1 MWESNIQPYQTRA
14 IQPLYQANKPAETEG
29 ARPIPYFQTL
39 RANKWALLGCMILGA
54 GLAAM
59 AVWKSPY
66 VYQARSLLEIQ
77 GINENLLNSRDVNP
91 DARADNSSE
100 SYINTEA
107 RIMQTTPLLNGAAA
121 RLNSDR
127 IVKKEPGPPYT
138 EAEVRQS
145 IRVRTRPED
154 RIVELWAESPSPLR
168 AANIANA
175 MGAESID
182 QDLESR
188 FDTSRRTSTWLNAQL
203 QDLGLKLGKSE
214 EELQQFTQQNDLLID
229 SDAGGVQET
238 GLREIQDELAHAQSD
253 RMAKQAQVESLNAAD
268 RSPDRGVLADPTVQ
282 QSLTQLTALEREKA
296 DYEAIYT
303 PAYYKLKRVNAEIAA
318 LQKSIAGQRKA
329 AFEQVQDDLHAAQ
342 VREQLLQSQY
352 ASQFRVTADQTAK
365 MVRYTALKSAVE
377 LNRTIYADI
386 LQKVKGYN
394 VASAM
399 RASNIRVIEP
409 AAVPEKPSGP
419 HKRLITVAGGLA
431 LLFVGACVILV
442 RGAGRRSIQEPG
454 EAQLYLRSPELG
466 VIPSAK
472 NDYLPSGTS
481 RRQFRLNTDSD
492 LATITSTPHFSAVS
506 ESFRSTSA
514 SLLLGRSVKGGPRV
528 VLVTSLNASDGKT
541 TVVSN
546 LAISLAGISGRVLL
560 IDGDRRRARLHRVFD
575 RPNEKGLSEF
585 LIGGSISQKNDFITD
600 TPVPNLFFM
609 PSGKT
614 FLPTSD
620 LLYSNRMSELIAACR
635 KEFDMVLIDTP
646 PVLHLPDARI
656 IGRLSDGVILVLRA
670 GRVRSETVV
679 AAEQRLQ
686 NDGITVLGTVLNDWD
701 PKTNGHGSYPQNYER
716 VYQ

>member
-268 RSPDRGVLADPTVQ
+268 RSPDR
-282 QSLTQLTALEREKA
+282 
-296 DYEAIYT
+296 
-303 PAYYKLKRVNAEIAA
+303 
-318 LQKSIAGQRKA
+318 
-329 AFEQVQDDLHAAQ
+329 
-342 VREQLLQSQY
+342 
-352 ASQFRVTADQTAK
+352 
-365 MVRYTALKSAVE
+365 
-377 LNRTIYADI
+377 
-386 LQKVKGYN
+386 
-394 VASAM
+394 
-399 RASNIRVIEP
+399 
-409 AAVPEKPSGP
+409 
-419 HKRLITVAGGLA
+419 
-431 LLFVGACVILV
+431 
-442 RGAGRRSIQEPG
+442 
-454 EAQLYLRSPELG
+454 
-466 VIPSAK
+466 
-472 NDYLPSGTS
+472 
-481 RRQFRLNTDSD
+481 
-492 LATITSTPHFSAVS
+492 
-506 ESFRSTSA
+506 
-514 SLLLGRSVKGGPRV
+514 
-528 VLVTSLNASDGKT
+528 
-541 TVVSN
+541 
-546 LAISLAGISGRVLL
+546 
-560 IDGDRRRARLHRVFD
+560 
-575 RPNEKGLSEF
+575 
-585 LIGGSISQKNDFITD
+585 
-600 TPVPNLFFM
+600 
-609 PSGKT
+609 
-614 FLPTSD
+614 
-620 LLYSNRMSELIAACR
+620 
-635 KEFDMVLIDTP
+635 
-646 PVLHLPDARI
+646 
-656 IGRLSDGVILVLRA
+656 
-670 GRVRSETVV
+670 
-679 AAEQRLQ
+679 
-686 NDGITVLGTVLNDWD
+686 
-701 PKTNGHGSYPQNYER
+701 
-716 VYQ
+716 